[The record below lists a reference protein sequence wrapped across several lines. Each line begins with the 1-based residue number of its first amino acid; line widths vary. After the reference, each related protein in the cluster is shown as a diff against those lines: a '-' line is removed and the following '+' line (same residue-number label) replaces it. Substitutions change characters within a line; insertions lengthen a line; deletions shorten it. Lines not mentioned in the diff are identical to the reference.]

1 MLAVA
6 KVMGGKKA
14 EAEEVAEEEC
24 PNKENEAPK
33 AVSFDFSRA
42 QAAKK
47 AVSEGLQVEKYS
59 KIVFS

>member
-1 MLAVA
+1 VLAVV
-6 KVMGGKKA
+6 KVMGAKKV
-14 EAEEVAEEEC
+14 EVEEVAEEEC

-42 QAAKK
+42 QAARK